1 MTVQSAFLSI
11 IQVSRNPSQRQPI
24 QCLGARPI
32 PSDVFRSRF
41 SRLTALQAI
50 CGESENVCDGNSA
63 SNAVSSCFVGSWY
76 CPLANSQVQFGTVRP
91 THVVLDQEYPP
102 YS

>member
-1 MTVQSAFLSI
+1 MTVQSFLSI
-11 IQVSRNPSQRQPI
+11 IQVTRNTSQRQPI
-24 QCLGARPI
+24 QCLGARPV

-41 SRLTALQAI
+41 SRRTALQAI
-50 CGESENVCDGNSA
+50 CGESGSVWNGNSGI
-63 SNAVSSCFVGSWY
+63 NAVTSCFVERWY

-91 THVVLDQEYPP
+91 TDVVLDQEHPP